1 MSKLTTILPFAFFLL
16 IGANCK
22 ITKNV
27 NYEERLKEA
36 EVYDYKLTYFR
47 KLLLEGFNHS
57 DAVKNLLS
65 NDASK
70 GIADPALSTY
80 DNEFLDSCVK
90 VDNLVIIKDS
100 VRRDSLF
107 KQGKIA
113 EGNQG
118 KYVFS
123 YALERFNS
131 KWLDSLAKARYS
143 VYKKL
148 EAE

>member
-1 MSKLTTILPFAFFLL
+1 MLKLPTTLPFAFLL
-16 IGANCK
+16 LLFANCRT
-22 ITKNV
+22 TKNV
-27 NYEERLKEA
+27 KYEERLKKA
-36 EVYDYKLTYFR
+36 EVYNYKLTYFR

-57 DAVKNLLS
+57 DAVKNILN

-70 GIADPALSTY
+70 GIADPGLSTY

-90 VDNLVIIKDS
+90 ADNLQIIKDS
-100 VRRDSLF
+100 VRRDLLF

-131 KWLDSLAKARYS
+131 KWLDSLAIARYRI
-143 VYKKL
+143 YKK
-148 EAE
+148 AEEE